1 MRAWIGADLA
11 VPDLRTELIAMTGST
26 VARWALLGTHGPH
39 IVQIR
44 DVLHWCGDDRG
55 RLESVPNGAGIPGP
69 GGSGSV
75 VLRVGSDLASLDLCW
90 VGSMSY
96 GSPRMINNTAEL
108 LDLLMGLRACMGHG
122 WMPLHVVGDSNL
134 FLRQQRLRI
143 PPKATHLRGLYYQSQ
158 MTADQLIVFSWQNH
172 YREVNKMADILA
184 NMLPRGYGST
194 GRWASAFEHA
204 ANDVGHWLSRNSDED
219 LSRTTKPCCT
229 RGTSGF

>member
-55 RLESVPNGAGIPGP
+55 RLEC
-69 GGSGSV
+69 GSGSV

-184 NMLPRGYGST
+184 NMLRVVMVPPVDGHQRLNMQRMTSVIGCQGTRMRTSRGSLPLHRT
-194 GRWASAFEHA
+194 CRGR
-204 ANDVGHWLSRNSDED
+204 L
-219 LSRTTKPCCT
+219 
-229 RGTSGF
+229 RGF